1 MFPFFKIL
9 MLDHS
14 LGYLCLRYS
23 ILSLFRDPKFKNQAF
38 DYHENSKSLL
48 EVYCYDLL

>member
-9 MLDHS
+9 MVDHS

-23 ILSLFRDPKFKNQAF
+23 IFRDPKFKNQAF
-38 DYHENSKSLL
+38 HYHENSKSLL